1 MTYAF
6 PLPIPVLETERL
18 TLRAPREAD
27 FAAALAFNDSPRVQF
42 IGGTVPRPWVWRGLL
57 GVMGHWA
64 LRGYG
69 FYSVDTKAGE
79 LGAGEFVGR
88 VGVIYHDGWD
98 EPELAWHLFDGF
110 EGKGYA
116 QEAAL
121 AARADYHAR
130 ISAKPLISYVNVN
143 NARSAA
149 LAQRLGAQ
157 VETTFDD
164 DGAVISVYR
173 HTTGDAACPTQP
185 PAPQTCCATI
195 APVSTALMRCWS
207 IRWQNGSSKRRPLGG

>member
-1 MTYAF
+1 MSYAF

-18 TLRAPREAD
+18 TLRAPREGD
-27 FAAALAFNDSPRVQF
+27 FAAALAFNDSPRARFV
-42 IGGTVPRPWVWRGLL
+42 GGTLERRWVWRGVLANI
-57 GVMGHWA
+57 GHWA

-69 FYSVDTKAGE
+69 FYSVDTKAGNF
-79 LGAGEFVGR
+79 AGR

-130 ISAKPLISYVNVN
+130 ISPAPLISYVNAAN
-143 NARSAA
+143 TRSAA

-157 VETTFDD
+157 VERPFQE
-164 DGAVISVYR
+164 DGEVIHVYR
-173 HTTGDAACPTQP
+173 HITGGAA
-185 PAPQTCCATI
+185 
-195 APVSTALMRCWS
+195 
-207 IRWQNGSSKRRPLGG
+207 